1 MPAPEQYLIAIP
13 VYDGVDLLDVSAPYE
28 LFNWMARIEP
38 QHNPAAPP
46 RVVRLI
52 SLDGPSITTR
62 DGLTLGGD
70 LPIFDQHSEYISLL
84 WIPGGE
90 PDDLKRL
97 MDESKRMNWL
107 LRQGEAAK
115 FSASVCEGALLA
127 AAAGLLD
134 GYDATTHWA
143 FIACLK
149 LFPQIKVVQGYPR
162 YIVDRQRITGG
173 GISSGLDEALEII
186 AMISSNIVAQKVQLT
201 IQYNP
206 DPPFNSGDP
215 SVAHPPVYTPGAGS
229 TCDFSGMAAT
239 IANVLKRKGSS

>member
-1 MPAPEQYLIAIP
+1 MPAPGQYLIAIP

-28 LFNWMARIEP
+28 LFNWMAQIES

-84 WIPGGE
+84 WIPGGG
-90 PDDLKRL
+90 PDDLQRL
-97 MDESKRMNWL
+97 MVDPQRMTWL

-149 LFPQIKVVQGYPR
+149 LFTRVNVVDGYPR
-162 YIVDRQRITGG
+162 FIVDKQRITGG
-173 GISSGLDEALEII
+173 GISSGLDEALKII
-186 AMISSNIVAQKVQLT
+186 ALISSDIVAQQVQLT

-206 DPPFNSGDP
+206 APPFTSGDP
-215 SVAHPPVYTPGAGS
+215 SVAQPPVYTPGAGR
-229 TCDFSGMAAT
+229 TCDFTGMAAT